1 MVRLKSRTQCPVN
14 GFQFIDAAISG
25 DAIQTWDFESMVREV
40 QNRRMANPRFQL
52 TTDANSIRQEVDQQN
67 ALRMLQI
74 RNAESYVVVEG
85 QASPNRVAPRSP
97 SWVGA
102 AVGGAKKIYSG
113 MGVLKDWLGAGGVP
127 VSAEKSAGRA
137 SVCAAC
143 PQNQPGDIFA
153 IFTQPVAERIKAQL
167 AIKNDMSLTTPS
179 DAKLEICQACM
190 CLNRLKV
197 HTPLEHITSHMSE
210 EVKKALD
217 SQCWVLKES
226 GQ

>member
-85 QASPNRVAPRSP
+85 QASPNRVVRSP

-102 AVGGAKKIYSG
+102 AVGKFGAVKAG

-127 VSAEKSAGRA
+127 VSPEKSASRA
-137 SVCAAC
+137 AVCAVC
-143 PQNQPGDIFA
+143 PENKPGDIFA
-153 IFTQPVAERIKAQL
+153 IFTQPVAERIKSQL

-179 DAKLEICQACM
+179 DAKLNVCQACM
-190 CLNRLKV
+190 CPLLLKV
-197 HTPLEHITSHMSE
+197 HTPLEHVTSHMSE

-217 SQCWVLKES
+217 PQCWVLKES